1 MATVFWD
8 MHGVLLLHFTPPN
21 ETVNFAAYQ
30 VTIKKLKRAVQRKR
44 PQMSGKRV
52 LLLNDNARPH
62 PAHVTVNLLERWGW
76 EILEH
81 SPYSPD
87 LAPSDFHLFPNMK
100 KNLCAKQFKSHDDVK
115 HEVQTWLCGQDPTFY
130 RQGFEKWISRLD
142 KCLNREGDYVE
153 K

>member
-62 PAHVTVNLLERWGW
+62 TAHVTVNLLE
-76 EILEH
+76 
-81 SPYSPD
+81 
-87 LAPSDFHLFPNMK
+87 
-100 KNLCAKQFKSHDDVK
+100 
-115 HEVQTWLCGQDPTFY
+115 
-130 RQGFEKWISRLD
+130 
-142 KCLNREGDYVE
+142 
-153 K
+153 